1 VAHEFFMRRAY
12 EKAMQRRKELAMGAT
27 STSLRAYESTRPY
40 APNKRQRIY
49 EWIRNRGYVGGTADE
64 FYAATGQSHT
74 GNGTLFYDLAAVGFI
89 RQSPNEPER
98 ETRTK
103 RMATV
108 WIITDKEVT
117 EGCFSNPYYAHLHP
131 KQASRDELA
140 AAIRLICKAIDD
152 KDAGAA
158 KAAILAARSLVQRQP
173 TEATDGE

>member
-1 VAHEFFMRRAY
+1 
-12 EKAMQRRKELAMGAT
+12 MGTT
-27 STSLRAYESTRPY
+27 STSLRAYESTRPF

-49 EWIRNRGYVGGTADE
+49 EFIKGRGHHGATADE
-64 FYAATGQSHT
+64 FYIVMNQEHT

-89 RQSPNEPER
+89 AQSPWQPER
-98 ETRTK
+98 ETRTG

-108 WIITDKEVT
+108 WIVTDKEVT
-117 EGCFSNPYYAHLHP
+117 EGCFSNPYYRHLHP

-140 AAIRLICKAIDD
+140 AAIRLICKAIDE

-158 KAAILAARSLVQRQP
+158 KAAILAARSLVERQP

>member
-27 STSLRAYESTRPY
+27 STSLRAYESTRPF

-49 EWIRNRGYVGGTADE
+49 EFIKSCGRYGATADE
-64 FYAATGQSHT
+64 FYAETGQSHT

-89 RQSPNEPER
+89 EQSKPNWER
-98 ETRTK
+98 ETRTG

-108 WIITDKEVT
+108 WVATDKEVT

-131 KQASRDELA
+131 KQASRDDLV

-158 KAAILAARSLVQRQP
+158 KAAILAARSLVERQP